1 VLSALKNIKSTVPYI
16 TFRRYNKALRRLVKL
31 PGYLGTS
38 HSCPVCGVG
47 LRAFKPM
54 WKSYGR
60 NIERF
65 GYIHRH
71 AEMETFNL
79 PAMTCPKCDATDR
92 ERLMVVYLDEVWPSF
107 EAGKPVRL
115 VDFAP
120 AYPMSLRLKQY
131 PSIAYRSADL
141 MRRDVQDNID
151 LTNIAYAD
159 ESVDVFICSH
169 VLEHIPDDR
178 KAMRELRRI
187 LRPGGFGLM
196 LVPLVVGVE
205 DTIEETG
212 ESTIEYRWKHFGMG
226 DHVRQYGRRDF
237 VDRLTRSGFAVDK
250 LGIDHFGAE
259 KFARHGIA
267 ANSVLYVVR
276 RPRVSRPTLRAAF

>member
-1 VLSALKNIKSTVPYI
+1 LDPSVIPAIKSTVPYI
-16 TFRRYNKALRRLVKL
+16 TFRRYNKALRRLVNL
-31 PGYLGTS
+31 PRYLGTS
-38 HSCPVCGVG
+38 HACPVCGVH

-71 AEMETFNL
+71 AEMETMNL

-92 ERLMVVYLDEVWPSF
+92 ERLMAIYLDEVWPSF
-107 EAGKPVRL
+107 EQGRRIRL

-120 AYPMSLRLKQY
+120 AYPLSRRIKHY
-131 PSIAYRSADL
+131 PSIDYRSADL
-141 MRRDVQDNID
+141 MRRDVQDHID
-151 LTNIAYAD
+151 LTNISYLD

-169 VLEHIPDDR
+169 ILEHIPDDR
-178 KAMRELRRI
+178 KAMRELHRI
-187 LRPGGFGLM
+187 LKPGGFGLM

-205 DTIEETG
+205 ETAEEPPDA
-212 ESTIEYRWKHFGMG
+212 SIEYRWKHFGMG

-237 VDRLTRSGFAVDK
+237 VDRLVEAGFAVEK
-250 LGIDHFGAE
+250 LGIEHFGRE
-259 KFARHGIA
+259 PFRHHGIA
-267 ANSVLYVVR
+267 ENSVLYVVR
-276 RPRVSRPTLRAAF
+276 RADGPRPR

>member
-1 VLSALKNIKSTVPYI
+1 MFSAIKNIKSTVPYI

-31 PGYLGTS
+31 PAYLGTS

-60 NIERF
+60 NIERY

-79 PAMTCPKCDATDR
+79 AAMTCPKCDATDR
-92 ERLMVVYLDEVWPSF
+92 ERLMAIYLDEVWPSLPQD
-107 EAGKPVRL
+107 KPIRL

-120 AYPMSLRLKQY
+120 AYPLSQKIKQY
-131 PSIAYRSADL
+131 PGIAYRSADL
-141 MRRDVQDNID
+141 MRRDVQDSID
-151 LTNIAYAD
+151 LTNIAYLD

-196 LVPLVVGVE
+196 LVPLVIGVDE
-205 DTIEETG
+205 TTEEQG
-212 ESTIEYRWKHFGMG
+212 ETSIEYRWKHFGMG

-237 VDRLTRSGFAVDK
+237 VDRLTASGFKVDQ
-250 LGIDHFGAE
+250 LGINRLGVE
-259 KFARHGIA
+259 KFRRHGIA
-267 ANSVLYVVR
+267 ENSVLYVVR
-276 RPRVSRPTLRAAF
+276 R

>member
-1 VLSALKNIKSTVPYI
+1 
-16 TFRRYNKALRRLVKL
+16 
-31 PGYLGTS
+31 
-38 HSCPVCGVG
+38 
-47 LRAFKPM
+47 M

-79 PAMTCPKCDATDR
+79 KAMTCPKCDATDR
-92 ERLMVVYLDEVWPSF
+92 ERLMAVYLDEVWPSF
-107 EAGKPVRL
+107 PKGKEIRL

-120 AYPMSLRLKQY
+120 AYPLSQKIKQY
-131 PSIAYRSADL
+131 PSISYRSADL

-151 LTNIAYAD
+151 LTNIAYLD

-169 VLEHIPDDR
+169 VLEHVPDDR

-196 LVPLVVGVE
+196 LVPLVIGVDE
-205 DTIEETG
+205 TTEEQG
-212 ESTIEYRWKHFGMG
+212 ETSIEYRWKHFGMG

-237 VDRLTRSGFAVDK
+237 VDRLTASGFRVDQ
-250 LGIDHFGAE
+250 LGIKHFGAE
-259 KFARHGIA
+259 KLRRHGIA
-267 ANSVLYVVR
+267 ENSVLYVAR
-276 RPRVSRPTLRAAF
+276 R

>member
-1 VLSALKNIKSTVPYI
+1 VFSAIKNIKSTVPYI

-31 PGYLGTS
+31 PGYLGSS

-79 PAMTCPKCDATDR
+79 TAMTCPKCDATDR
-92 ERLMVVYLDEVWPSF
+92 ERLMAIYLDEVWPSF
-107 EAGKPVRL
+107 EPGKPIRL
-115 VDFAP
+115 IDFAP
-120 AYPMSLRLKQY
+120 SYPLSQRIKQY
-131 PSIAYRSADL
+131 PSLAYRSADL

-151 LTNIAYAD
+151 LTNIAYLD

-187 LRPGGFGLM
+187 LRAGGFGLM

-205 DTIEETG
+205 ETTEEQG
-212 ESTIEYRWKHFGMG
+212 ESSIEYRWKHFGMG

-237 VDRLTRSGFAVDK
+237 VDRLTASGFRVEQ
-250 LGIDHFGAE
+250 LGVDHFGAE
-259 KFARHGIA
+259 KFRRHGIA

-276 RPRVSRPTLRAAF
+276 RPS